1 MTTIWNQNHT
11 ALLTCCLLALANPLM
26 RFPDG
31 RYPPSARKPTHDGPF
46 LSHADASRF
55 LIQINALASKKHTVL
70 MPLLRHGHDDH
81 LRPPARQQRGL
92 FFE

>member
-1 MTTIWNQNHT
+1 MPFAWW
-11 ALLTCCLLALANPLM
+11 LAKL
-26 RFPDG
+26 
-31 RYPPSARKPTHDGPF
+31 
-46 LSHADASRF
+46 

-70 MPLLRHGHDDH
+70 MPLMRYGHDDR